1 MLTLADND
9 LYGQH
14 FGRDSLTLR
23 KRQRLTREQPAAFMP
38 VLANGRKR
46 RDEQRCGSRIV
57 ETDHADLRGHLDSA
71 QSQNARRTHGNIV
84 AGDKHGIESDAR
96 LRKLDLPGPRA
107 FILSAIDRASPRED
121 ESRT

>member
-57 ETDHADLRGHLDSA
+57 ETAHADLRGNLDSA
-71 QSQNARRTHGNIV
+71 PSQTARRTRGNIV
-84 AGDKHGIESDAR
+84 AAAKHGIDSVAR
-96 LRKLDLPGPRA
+96 LRQNGRTA
-107 FILSAIDRASPRED
+107 GRESVCK
-121 ESRT
+121 EVETVG